1 MKYAIIKNSVVTNVV
16 EWDGVS
22 EFLVD
27 GDIVACDENAYIGGR
42 YDNGFIAREPE
53 IFPEPTYDLLR
64 KNEYPPIKD
73 LIVALWENVVEER
86 AASVVELEAQRQAV
100 KTKYPKP

>member
-1 MKYAIIKNSVVTNVV
+1 MEYAIIKNSIVTNVV

-22 EFLVD
+22 EFPVD

-64 KNEYPPIKD
+64 KNEYAPIRDQLDMQYWDSVNNTTTWKD
-73 LIVALWENVVEER
+73 HI
-86 AASVVELEAQRQAV
+86 ASVKRQF
-100 KTKYPKP
+100 PKP